1 MRSMTGY
8 SKLVYQDENFS
19 LNMQIKS
26 VNNKNLNFKIKLPYN
41 LNFLEGAIRAEIA
54 SKVSRG
60 SLDVKI
66 EFNDLRDMGN
76 NIFDYDEA
84 QSKAYMNVLLEMEN
98 EFQEKFTNKMDIL
111 VRNLNVIKK
120 NDVEIDEEEYS
131 SFILGKVREMLVP
144 FIQTREDE
152 GNRLKNYLA
161 ERVEIL
167 EEKISEIKKY
177 KNVVVE
183 NYKTKLLERLDAIR
197 GDIEF
202 KEEDILKE
210 ILLFTDKSD
219 ISEEISRLDSH
230 LVQLKKDLDTNDEP
244 VGKKIDFILQ
254 EIYRELNTTGVKS
267 NLYEISKLIVESKN
281 ELEKIRE
288 QAMNIE

>member
-8 SKLVYQDENFS
+8 SKLSYQDDKYA
-19 LNMQIKS
+19 LNMELKS
-26 VNNKNLNFKIKLPYN
+26 VNNKNLNLKIKLPYN
-41 LNFLEGAIRAEIA
+41 LNFLEGAIRTEIA

-60 SLDVKI
+60 SLDLKI
-66 EFNDLRDMGN
+66 EFNDLRDLGKL
-76 NIFDYDEA
+76 FDYDKE
-84 QSKAYMNVLLEMEN
+84 QSKGYMKVLLEMEN
-98 EFQEKFTNKMDIL
+98 DFNEKFSNKMDIL

-120 NDVEIDEEEYS
+120 NDFEIDEEEYS
-131 SFILGKVREMLVP
+131 EFILSKVKELLVP
-144 FIQTREDE
+144 FIKMREAE
-152 GNRLKNYLA
+152 GERLRNYFF
-161 ERVEIL
+161 ERIAIL
-167 EEKISEIKKY
+167 ETNIEEIKKY
-177 KNVVVE
+177 KDTVVE
-183 NYKTKLLERLDAIR
+183 VYKNKLLERLEKIK

-230 LVQLKKDLDTNDEP
+230 MEQLKKELSSKGIA

-267 NLYEISKLIVESKN
+267 NLYEISKLIVECKN

-288 QAMNIE
+288 QSMNIE

>member
-8 SKLVYQDENFS
+8 SKLSYQDDKYA
-19 LNMQIKS
+19 LNMELKS
-26 VNNKNLNFKIKLPYN
+26 VNNKNLNLKIKLPYN
-41 LNFLEGAIRAEIA
+41 LNFLEGAIRTEIA

-60 SLDVKI
+60 SLDLKI
-66 EFNDLRDMGN
+66 EFSDLRDLGKL
-76 NIFDYDEA
+76 FDYDKE
-84 QSKAYMNVLLEMEN
+84 QSKGYMNVLLEVEKDFN
-98 EFQEKFTNKMDIL
+98 EKFSNKMDIL

-120 NDVEIDEEEYS
+120 NDFEIDEEEYTN
-131 SFILGKVREMLVP
+131 FILGKIKELLTP
-144 FIQTREDE
+144 FIKTREEE
-152 GNRLKNYLA
+152 GERLRIYFL
-161 ERVEIL
+161 ERISVL
-167 EEKISEIKKY
+167 EANIDEIKKY
-177 KNVVVE
+177 KDQVVE
-183 NYKTKLLERLDAIR
+183 IYKNKLLERLDKIK
-197 GDIEF
+197 GNIEF

-230 LVQLKKDLDTNDEP
+230 MEQLKKELSLKGVA

-267 NLYEISKLIVESKN
+267 NLYEISKLIVECKN

-288 QAMNIE
+288 QSMNIE

>member
-8 SKLVYQDENFS
+8 SKLSYQDVKYA
-19 LNMQIKS
+19 LNMELKS
-26 VNNKNLNFKIKLPYN
+26 VNNKNLNLKIKLPYN
-41 LNFLEGAIRAEIA
+41 LNFLEGAIRTEIA

-60 SLDVKI
+60 SLDLKI
-66 EFNDLRDMGN
+66 EFSDLRDLGKL
-76 NIFDYDEA
+76 FDYDKE
-84 QSKAYMNVLLEMEN
+84 QSKGYMNVLLEMEKDFN
-98 EFQEKFTNKMDIL
+98 EKFSNKMDIL

-120 NDVEIDEEEYS
+120 NDFEIDEEEYTN
-131 SFILGKVREMLVP
+131 FILGKIKELLTP
-144 FIQTREDE
+144 FIKTREEE
-152 GNRLKNYLA
+152 GERLRIYFL
-161 ERVEIL
+161 ERISVL
-167 EEKISEIKKY
+167 EANIDEIKKY
-177 KNVVVE
+177 KDQVVE
-183 NYKTKLLERLDAIR
+183 IYKNKLLERLDKIK
-197 GDIEF
+197 GNIEF

-230 LVQLKKDLDTNDEP
+230 MEQLKKELSLKGVA

-267 NLYEISKLIVESKN
+267 NLYEISKLIVECKN

-288 QAMNIE
+288 QSMNIE

>member
-1 MRSMTGY
+1 MKSMTGY
-8 SKLVYQDENFS
+8 SKLVYQDENYS

-26 VNNKNLNFKIKLPYN
+26 VNNKNLNLKIKLPYS

-66 EFNDLRDMGN
+66 EFSDLRDEG
-76 NIFDYDEA
+76 NIFDYDKA
-84 QSKAYMNVLLEMEN
+84 QSKAYMKVLSEMEK
-98 EFQEKFTNKMDIL
+98 EFGEKFTNKMDIL
-111 VRNLNVIKK
+111 VRNLNVVKK
-120 NDVEIDEEEYS
+120 NDVETDDEEYS
-131 SFILGKVREMLVP
+131 NFILGKLRELLVP
-144 FIQTREDE
+144 FIKTREEE
-152 GNRLKNYLA
+152 GARLKEYLKG
-161 ERVEIL
+161 RVAVL

-177 KNVVVE
+177 KEIVVQD
-183 NYKTKLLERLDAIR
+183 YKDKLLERLDTIR

-230 LVQLKKDLDTNDEP
+230 MVQLKKELEKTTEP

-267 NLYEISKLIVESKN
+267 NLYDISKLIVESKN

-288 QAMNIE
+288 QVMNIE

>member
-8 SKLVYQDENFS
+8 SKLSYQDDKYA
-19 LNMQIKS
+19 LNMELKS
-26 VNNKNLNFKIKLPYN
+26 VNNKNLNLKIKLPYN
-41 LNFLEGAIRAEIA
+41 LNFLEGAIRTEIA

-60 SLDVKI
+60 SLDLKI
-66 EFNDLRDMGN
+66 EFSDLRDLGKL
-76 NIFDYDEA
+76 FDYDKE
-84 QSKAYMNVLLEMEN
+84 QSKGYMNVLLEMEKDFN
-98 EFQEKFTNKMDIL
+98 EKFSNKMDIL

-120 NDVEIDEEEYS
+120 NDFEIDEEEYTN
-131 SFILGKVREMLVP
+131 FILRKIKELLTP
-144 FIQTREDE
+144 FIKTREEE
-152 GNRLKNYLA
+152 GERLRIYFL
-161 ERVEIL
+161 ERISVL
-167 EEKISEIKKY
+167 EANIDEIKKY
-177 KNVVVE
+177 KDQVVE
-183 NYKTKLLERLDAIR
+183 IYKNKLLERLDKIK
-197 GDIEF
+197 GNIEF

-230 LVQLKKDLDTNDEP
+230 MEQLKKELSLKGVA

-267 NLYEISKLIVESKN
+267 NLYEISKLIVECKN

-288 QAMNIE
+288 QSMNIE

>member
-8 SKLVYQDENFS
+8 SKLSYQDDKYA
-19 LNMQIKS
+19 LNMELKS
-26 VNNKNLNFKIKLPYN
+26 VNNKNLNLKIKLPYN
-41 LNFLEGAIRAEIA
+41 LNFLEGAIRTEIA

-60 SLDVKI
+60 SLDLKI
-66 EFNDLRDMGN
+66 EFSDLRDLGKL
-76 NIFDYDEA
+76 FDYDKE
-84 QSKAYMNVLLEMEN
+84 QSKGYMNVLLEMEKDFN
-98 EFQEKFTNKMDIL
+98 EKFSNKMDIL

-120 NDVEIDEEEYS
+120 NDFEIDEEEYTN
-131 SFILGKVREMLVP
+131 FILGKIKELLTP
-144 FIQTREDE
+144 FIKTREEE
-152 GNRLKNYLA
+152 GERLRLYFL
-161 ERVEIL
+161 ERISVL
-167 EEKISEIKKY
+167 EANIDEIKKY
-177 KNVVVE
+177 KDQVVE
-183 NYKTKLLERLDAIR
+183 IYKNKLLERLDKIK
-197 GDIEF
+197 GNIEF

-230 LVQLKKDLDTNDEP
+230 MEQLKKELSLKGVA

-267 NLYEISKLIVESKN
+267 NLYEISKLIVECKN

-288 QAMNIE
+288 QSMNIE

>member
-8 SKLVYQDENFS
+8 SKLSYQDDKYA
-19 LNMQIKS
+19 LNMELKS
-26 VNNKNLNFKIKLPYN
+26 VNNKNLNLKIKLPYN
-41 LNFLEGAIRAEIA
+41 LNFLEGAIRTEIA

-60 SLDVKI
+60 SLDLKI
-66 EFNDLRDMGN
+66 EFSDLRDLGKL
-76 NIFDYDEA
+76 FDYDKE
-84 QSKAYMNVLLEMEN
+84 QSKGYMNVLLEMEKDFN
-98 EFQEKFTNKMDIL
+98 EKFSNKMDIL

-120 NDVEIDEEEYS
+120 NDFEIDEEEYTN
-131 SFILGKVREMLVP
+131 FILGKIKELLTP
-144 FIQTREDE
+144 FIKTREEE
-152 GNRLKNYLA
+152 GERLRVYFL
-161 ERVEIL
+161 ERISVL
-167 EEKISEIKKY
+167 ETNINEIKKY
-177 KNVVVE
+177 KDQVVE
-183 NYKTKLLERLDAIR
+183 IYKNKLLERLDKIK
-197 GDIEF
+197 GNIEF

-230 LVQLKKDLDTNDEP
+230 MEQLKKELSLKGIA

-267 NLYEISKLIVESKN
+267 NLYEISKLIVECKN

-288 QAMNIE
+288 QSMNIE

>member
-8 SKLVYQDENFS
+8 SKLSYQDDKYA
-19 LNMQIKS
+19 LNMELKS
-26 VNNKNLNFKIKLPYN
+26 VNNKNLNLKIKLPYN
-41 LNFLEGAIRAEIA
+41 LNFLEGAIRTEIA

-60 SLDVKI
+60 SLDLKI
-66 EFNDLRDMGN
+66 EFSDLRDLGKL
-76 NIFDYDEA
+76 FDYDKE
-84 QSKAYMNVLLEMEN
+84 QSKAYMNVLLEMEKDFN
-98 EFQEKFTNKMDIL
+98 EKFSNKMDIL

-120 NDVEIDEEEYS
+120 NDFEIDEEEYTN
-131 SFILGKVREMLVP
+131 FILGKIKELLTP
-144 FIQTREDE
+144 FIKTREEE
-152 GNRLKNYLA
+152 GERLRIYFL
-161 ERVEIL
+161 ERISVL
-167 EEKISEIKKY
+167 EANIDEIKKY
-177 KNVVVE
+177 KDQVVE
-183 NYKTKLLERLDAIR
+183 IYKNKLLERLDKIK
-197 GDIEF
+197 GNIEF

-230 LVQLKKDLDTNDEP
+230 MEQLKKELSLKGVA

-267 NLYEISKLIVESKN
+267 NLYEISKLIVECKN

-288 QAMNIE
+288 QSMNIE

>member
-8 SKLVYQDENFS
+8 SKLSYQDERYA
-19 LNMQIKS
+19 LNMELKS
-26 VNNKNLNFKIKLPYN
+26 VNNKNLNLKIKLPYN
-41 LNFLEGAIRAEIA
+41 LNFLEGLIRTEIA
-54 SKVSRG
+54 SKVTRG
-60 SLDVKI
+60 SLDLKI
-66 EFNDLRDMGN
+66 DFSDLRDLGKL
-76 NIFDYDEA
+76 FDYDKE
-84 QSKAYMNVLLEMEN
+84 QSKGYMSVLLEMEKD
-98 EFQEKFTNKMDIL
+98 FDEKFSNKLDIL

-120 NDVEIDEEEYS
+120 NDFEIDENEYS
-131 SFILGKVREMLVP
+131 EFIIGKVRELLIP
-144 FIQTREDE
+144 FIKTREEE
-152 GNRLKNYLA
+152 GERLKAYFL
-161 ERVEIL
+161 ERLEIL
-167 EEKISEIKKY
+167 ENNISEIKKY
-177 KNVVVE
+177 KDIVVDT
-183 NYKTKLLERLDAIR
+183 YKTKLLERLEKVK
-197 GDIEF
+197 GSIEF

-230 LVQLKKDLDTNDEP
+230 MEQLKKELQIKGEP

-288 QAMNIE
+288 QSMNIE

>member
-26 VNNKNLNFKIKLPYN
+26 VNNKNLNLKIKLPYN

-152 GNRLKNYLA
+152 GNRLKKYLA

-183 NYKTKLLERLDAIR
+183 NYKSSRKL
-197 GDIEF
+197 
-202 KEEDILKE
+202 
-210 ILLFTDKSD
+210 
-219 ISEEISRLDSH
+219 
-230 LVQLKKDLDTNDEP
+230 
-244 VGKKIDFILQ
+244 
-254 EIYRELNTTGVKS
+254 
-267 NLYEISKLIVESKN
+267 
-281 ELEKIRE
+281 
-288 QAMNIE
+288 

>member
-1 MRSMTGY
+1 MKSMTGY
-8 SKLVYQDENFS
+8 SKLVYQDENYS

-26 VNNKNLNFKIKLPYN
+26 VNNKNLNLKIKLPYS

-66 EFNDLRDMGN
+66 EFSDLRDEG
-76 NIFDYDEA
+76 NIFDYDKA
-84 QSKAYMNVLLEMEN
+84 QSKAYMKVLSEMEK
-98 EFQEKFTNKMDIL
+98 EFGEKFTNKMDIL
-111 VRNLNVIKK
+111 VRNLNVVKK
-120 NDVEIDEEEYS
+120 NDVETDDEEYS
-131 SFILGKVREMLVP
+131 NFILGKLRELLVP
-144 FIQTREDE
+144 FIKTREDE
-152 GNRLKNYLA
+152 GARLKEYLKG
-161 ERVEIL
+161 RVAVL

-177 KNVVVE
+177 KEIVVQD
-183 NYKTKLLERLDAIR
+183 YKDKLLERLDTIR

-230 LVQLKKDLDTNDEP
+230 MVQLKKELEKTTEP

-267 NLYEISKLIVESKN
+267 NLYDISKLIVESKN

-288 QAMNIE
+288 QVMNIE

>member
-8 SKLVYQDENFS
+8 SKLAYQDDKYA
-19 LNMQIKS
+19 LNMELKS
-26 VNNKNLNFKIKLPYN
+26 VNNKNLNLKIKLPYN
-41 LNFLEGAIRAEIA
+41 LNFLEGAIRTEIA

-60 SLDVKI
+60 SLDLKI
-66 EFNDLRDMGN
+66 EFNDLRDLGKL
-76 NIFDYDEA
+76 FDYDKE
-84 QSKAYMNVLLEMEN
+84 QSKGYMKVLLEMEQDFN
-98 EFQEKFTNKMDIL
+98 EKFSNKMDIL

-120 NDVEIDEEEYS
+120 NDFEIDEDEYS
-131 SFILGKVREMLVP
+131 KFILDKIKELLIP
-144 FIQTREDE
+144 FIKTREEE
-152 GNRLKNYLA
+152 GERLRNYFF
-161 ERVEIL
+161 ERIEIL
-167 EEKISEIKKY
+167 EANIDEIKKY
-177 KNVVVE
+177 KDQVVDI
-183 NYKTKLLERLDAIR
+183 YRSKLLERLEKIK
-197 GDIEF
+197 GNIEF

-230 LVQLKKDLDTNDEP
+230 MEQLKKEFSSKGVA

-267 NLYEISKLIVESKN
+267 NLYEISKLIVECKN

-288 QAMNIE
+288 QSMNIE

>member
-1 MRSMTGY
+1 MKSMTGY
-8 SKLVYQDENFS
+8 SKLVYQDENYS

-26 VNNKNLNFKIKLPYN
+26 VNNKNLNLKIKLPYS

-66 EFNDLRDMGN
+66 EFSDLRDEG
-76 NIFDYDEA
+76 NIFDYDKA
-84 QSKAYMNVLLEMEN
+84 QSKAYMKVLSEMEK
-98 EFQEKFTNKMDIL
+98 EFGEKFTNKMDIL
-111 VRNLNVIKK
+111 VRNLNVVKK
-120 NDVEIDEEEYS
+120 NDVETDDEEYS
-131 SFILGKVREMLVP
+131 NFILGKLRELLVP
-144 FIQTREDE
+144 FIKTREEE
-152 GNRLKNYLA
+152 GARLKEYLKG
-161 ERVEIL
+161 RVAVL

-177 KNVVVE
+177 KKIVVQD
-183 NYKTKLLERLDAIR
+183 YKDKLLERLDTIR

-230 LVQLKKDLDTNDEP
+230 MVQLKKELEKTTEP

-267 NLYEISKLIVESKN
+267 NLYDISKLIVESKN

-288 QAMNIE
+288 QVMNIE

>member
-8 SKLVYQDENFS
+8 SKLSYQDDKYA
-19 LNMQIKS
+19 LNMELKS
-26 VNNKNLNFKIKLPYN
+26 VNNKNLNLKIKLPYN
-41 LNFLEGAIRAEIA
+41 LNFLEGAIRTEIA

-60 SLDVKI
+60 SLDLKI
-66 EFNDLRDMGN
+66 EFSDLRDLGKL
-76 NIFDYDEA
+76 FDYDKE
-84 QSKAYMNVLLEMEN
+84 QSKGYMNVLLEMEKDFN
-98 EFQEKFTNKMDIL
+98 EKFSNKMDIL

-120 NDVEIDEEEYS
+120 NDFEIDEEEYTN
-131 SFILGKVREMLVP
+131 FILEKIKELLTP
-144 FIQTREDE
+144 FIKTREEE
-152 GNRLKNYLA
+152 GERLRIYFL
-161 ERVEIL
+161 ERISVL
-167 EEKISEIKKY
+167 EANIDEIKKY
-177 KNVVVE
+177 KDQVVE
-183 NYKTKLLERLDAIR
+183 IYKNKLLERLDKIK
-197 GDIEF
+197 GNIEF

-230 LVQLKKDLDTNDEP
+230 MEQLKKELSLKGVA

-267 NLYEISKLIVESKN
+267 NLYEISKLIVECKN

-288 QAMNIE
+288 QSMNIE

>member
-8 SKLVYQDENFS
+8 SKLSYQDDKYA
-19 LNMQIKS
+19 LNMELKS
-26 VNNKNLNFKIKLPYN
+26 VNNKNLNLKIKLPYN
-41 LNFLEGAIRAEIA
+41 LNFLEGAIRTEIA

-60 SLDVKI
+60 SLDLKI
-66 EFNDLRDMGN
+66 EFSDLRDLGKL
-76 NIFDYDEA
+76 FDYDKE
-84 QSKAYMNVLLEMEN
+84 QSKGYMNVLLEMEKDFN
-98 EFQEKFTNKMDIL
+98 EKFSNKMDIL

-120 NDVEIDEEEYS
+120 NDFEIDEEEYTN
-131 SFILGKVREMLVP
+131 FILGKIKELLTP
-144 FIQTREDE
+144 FIKTREEE
-152 GNRLKNYLA
+152 GERLRIYFL
-161 ERVEIL
+161 ERISVL
-167 EEKISEIKKY
+167 EANIDEIKKY
-177 KNVVVE
+177 KDQVVE
-183 NYKTKLLERLDAIR
+183 IYKNKLLERLDKIK
-197 GDIEF
+197 GNIEF

-230 LVQLKKDLDTNDEP
+230 MEQLKKELSLKGVA

-267 NLYEISKLIVESKN
+267 NLYEISKLIVECKN

-288 QAMNIE
+288 QSMNID

>member
-26 VNNKNLNFKIKLPYN
+26 VNNKNLNLKIKLPYN

-54 SKVSRG
+54 SKVNRG

-66 EFNDLRDMGN
+66 EFNDLRETCN
-76 NIFDYDEA
+76 VFDYDKA
-84 QSKAYMNVLLEMEN
+84 QSKAYMGVLSDMEK
-98 EFQEKFTNKMDIL
+98 EFGEKFTNKMDIL

-120 NDVEIDEEEYS
+120 NDVEIDETEYS
-131 SFILGKVREMLVP
+131 DFILGKIRELLVP

-152 GNRLKNYLA
+152 GNRLKEYLS

-167 EEKISEIKKY
+167 ESKIKEIKKY
-177 KNVVVE
+177 KGMVVE
-183 NYKTKLLERLDAIR
+183 DYKNKLLERLDTIR

-230 LVQLKKDLDTNDEP
+230 LVELKKDLEIKDEP

-267 NLYEISKLIVESKN
+267 NMYEISKLIVESKN

-288 QAMNIE
+288 QVMNIE

>member
-8 SKLVYQDENFS
+8 SKLTFQDENFVI
-19 LNMQIKS
+19 NMELKS
-26 VNNKNLNFKIKLPYN
+26 VNNKNLNLKIKLPYN
-41 LNFLEGAIRAEIA
+41 LNFLEGAIRTEIA
-54 SKVSRG
+54 SKVTRG
-60 SLDVKI
+60 SLDLKI
-66 EFNDLRDMGN
+66 DFEDKRELGEL
-76 NIFDYDEA
+76 FDYDKNL
-84 QSKAYMNVLLEMEN
+84 SSAYMKVLKEMEN
-98 EFQEKFTNKMDIL
+98 DFDEKFTNKMDIL

-120 NDVEIDEEEYS
+120 NDFEIDENEYAE
-131 SFILGKVREMLVP
+131 FVLGKIKELLVP
-144 FIQTREDE
+144 FIQTKEDE
-152 GNRLKNYLA
+152 GERLKAYFIKRIN
-161 ERVEIL
+161 VL
-167 EEKISEIKKY
+167 EEKIEEIKKF
-177 KNVVVE
+177 KETVVE
-183 NYKTKLLERLDAIR
+183 GHKIRLLERLDKIR

-230 LVQLKKDLDTNDEP
+230 MEQLKQEIKSRDAA

-254 EIYRELNTTGVKS
+254 EIFRELNTTGVKC
-267 NLYEISKLIVESKN
+267 NLYDISKLVVECKN